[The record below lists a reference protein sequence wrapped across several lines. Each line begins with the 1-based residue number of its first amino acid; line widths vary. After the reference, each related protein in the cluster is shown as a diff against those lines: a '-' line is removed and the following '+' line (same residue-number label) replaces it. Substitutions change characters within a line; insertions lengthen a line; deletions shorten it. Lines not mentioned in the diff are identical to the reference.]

1 MSAYFR
7 LLGAVRRAPELMF
20 AESGVSML
28 DLVLSA
34 QASPPTPPWS
44 VALRLFGEQA
54 ELYSTL
60 LMPGDVVLC
69 ECSLMTSAPRV
80 QGGKRAV
87 ALKVLRFFPLET
99 DSQGVPSGQSAGRGE
114 RCVIHPEGGLTLQGG
129 CNEVRLVGR
138 LGAPFVSRGEGER
151 KVALASLAL
160 LGGAGDFLKRPRAQA
175 THSDEGGSI
184 DPSNSSSGE
193 ALWIDLLAAGALA
206 AEVFDLPKGALV
218 EVSGLLRLRYREDA
232 VENPFQMQVS
242 ISQVLRLQ
250 RLPRKPALHSGDA
263 GRRTD
268 A

>member
-1 MSAYFR
+1 MSTYFR

-99 DSQGVPSGQSAGRGE
+99 DSQGISGQSAGRGAQ
-114 RCVIHPEGGLTLQGG
+114 CVPHPEGGLTLQGG

-151 KVALASLAL
+151 RVALASLAL

-175 THSDEGGSI
+175 IHSDEGGSM
-184 DPSNSSSGE
+184 DSSNSSSSE

-206 AEVFDLPKGALV
+206 AEVVDLPKGVLV
-218 EVSGLLRLRYREDA
+218 EVSGSLRLRYREDA